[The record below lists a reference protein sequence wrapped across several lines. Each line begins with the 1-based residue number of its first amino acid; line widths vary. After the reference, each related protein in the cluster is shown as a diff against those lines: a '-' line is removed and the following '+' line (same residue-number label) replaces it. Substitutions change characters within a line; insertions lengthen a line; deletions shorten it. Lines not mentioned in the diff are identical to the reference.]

1 MNTVTD
7 DDYAG
12 FIFGYQDSSS
22 FYVVMW
28 KQTEQT
34 YWQSIPFK
42 AMATPAL
49 QLKVNPADLPLSFVF
64 PDLPPVHRLQCTCA
78 LRLVM
83 CCPLQAVKSQTG
95 PGEFLRNALWH
106 SGDTAGEVTLLWK
119 DPRNVGWKDRTS
131 YRWQLSHRP
140 QVGYMRWVRKD
151 GGLD

>member
-1 MNTVTD
+1 M
-7 DDYAG
+7 
-12 FIFGYQDSSS
+12 I
-22 FYVVMW
+22 
-28 KQTEQT
+28 
-34 YWQSIPFK
+34 
-42 AMATPAL
+42 
-49 QLKVNPADLPLSFVF
+49 
-64 PDLPPVHRLQCTCA
+64 
-78 LRLVM
+78 

-151 GGLD
+151 EDMGQG